1 MTAIQEAPHCFRS
14 DRINKQFCLTEVLKS
29 SYQNHVGLWTVQLLA
44 HGVSCVTLASIN
56 WISQQCR
63 ILLTFRTA
71 SIVTNVSSR
80 LLRFQ
85 SWLSTNNPWRL
96 LLQSYQTGSELP
108 HGAFSS
114 AGSSTRLRPQSVS
127 FRPSGHLLTHILA
140 SSFGIQSFHSTDIW
154 LQPLFTAGDNIRRH
168 RLTDLSER

>member
-29 SYQNHVGLWTVQLLA
+29 SYQNHVGLWTVQLLT
-44 HGVSCVTLASIN
+44 HGISCVTLALIN
-56 WISQQCR
+56 CISHQCR
-63 ILLTFRTA
+63 TLLTFRTA
-71 SIVTNVSSR
+71 SIATNVSSR
-80 LLRFQ
+80 LLRLKL
-85 SWLSTNNPWRL
+85 WLFTDNPWRL

-108 HGAFSS
+108 YWACPS
-114 AGSSTRLRPQSVS
+114 AGSSTRLRPQSIP
-127 FRPSGHLLTHILA
+127 FRPSGHLLTHISA
-140 SSFGIQSFHSTDIW
+140 SNFGIQSFRSTDTW